1 VNENAITR
9 RLGDGHVVLGTM
21 VQEFM
26 TPAIMPLARS
36 AGAEFVLLDLEH
48 PAWSLETL
56 RAVIAAGAATDAVPI
71 VRVPDAE
78 YHFVA
83 RVLDAGARG
92 VMIPNCE
99 SADEARAVV
108 EWAKYPPVGKRGFGI
123 PRHELEPEGVGATQ
137 RKANVEQMVFL
148 QIESSDGVD
157 QVEEI
162 AAVDGVDVIWVGH
175 FDLTNSLGIP
185 GDFGHPL
192 YEAAIRRVAAAGNA
206 AGKPLG
212 LMVGSVADGR
222 RYLELGFRCFA
233 YAIDAWLYEDA
244 LRAGLDEVRSSA
256 GTPGSSPR
264 TR

>member
-1 VNENAITR
+1 VKENVVRR
-9 RLGDGHVVLGTM
+9 RLAEGHVVLGTM

-26 TPAIMPLARS
+26 TPALLPLARS

-56 RAVIAAGAATDAVPI
+56 RSVIAAGTATDVVPI

-108 EWAKYPPVGKRGFGI
+108 EWAKYPPAGKRGFGI
-123 PRHELEPEGVGATQ
+123 PRHELEPEGVAATQ
-137 RKANVEQMVFL
+137 LKANVEQMVFI
-148 QIESSDGVD
+148 QIESADGIEQVD
-157 QVEEI
+157 DI
-162 AAVDGVDVIWVGH
+162 AAVDGVDVVWVGH

-185 GDFGHPL
+185 GEFDHAL
-192 YEAAIRRVAAAGNA
+192 YETAIRRVVDAGNA

-244 LRAGLDEVRSSA
+244 LRAGLDELRSSV
-256 GTPGSSPR
+256 GTRDSSPR

>member
-1 VNENAITR
+1 VKENTIKR
-9 RLGDGHVVLGTM
+9 RLAKGSIVLGTM
-21 VQEFM
+21 AQEFM
-26 TPAIMPLARS
+26 TPALLPLARS

-56 RAVIAAGAATDAVPI
+56 RSVIAAGAATDVVPI

-83 RVLDAGARG
+83 RVLDAGALG

-108 EWAKYPPVGKRGFGI
+108 EWAKYPPAGKRGFGI
-123 PRHELEPEGVGATQ
+123 PRHELEPEGVAATQ
-137 RKANVEQMVFL
+137 LKANDEQMVL
-148 QIESSDGVD
+148 VQIESADGVE

-185 GDFGHPL
+185 GEFEHEL
-192 YEAAIRRVAAAGNA
+192 YEDAIGRVVRAGNA

-212 LMVGSVADGR
+212 LLVGSVADGR
-222 RYLELGFRCFA
+222 RYLELGFSCFA
-233 YAIDAWLYEDA
+233 YAIDTWLYEDA
-244 LRAGLDEVRSSA
+244 LRAGLDELRSSA
-256 GTPGSSPR
+256 ETRGSSPR
-264 TR
+264 TP